1 MPKNKSSLEERKAH
15 AEFEST
21 ASIWLEETCE
31 LFPEHA
37 STLGF
42 RKYDPLL
49 GKNTPAV
56 RARYIQLL
64 ENTLARIEALPEALF
79 TGDAWLDRRGLL
91 AHLRIELLF
100 ERDLGRW
107 RVNPQTHT
115 GAAINSIFELLVR
128 SGENPAQVLPA
139 VESRLARLPD
149 FLRAGATC
157 VERPDPLWL
166 KLAVQSCD
174 GAVEF
179 LKGLETELAGFS
191 KNPRRLSS
199 LLQRGSRAFTEFA
212 SAISRKKSASA
223 GSFAIGTERFEFLIR
238 ERLGL
243 DLSLSEAR
251 AVGEYQVSRHEFL
264 LREAAKRHNR
274 STAREQIDRAAAEW
288 NPAKPLIEVYRE
300 ATARIRTDLQKAGLV
315 TLPTGDDLKVL
326 PVPPFLKH
334 QFPTAAYSAP
344 EPFSADRT
352 GIFWVNDLSLD
363 QKTPVRRAAEIRQHH
378 GLELTCVHEGYPG
391 HHLQFVVQF
400 NHPSRWRRLFAHA
413 IFYEGWTMWC
423 EKMAVEHRLV
433 DLPGADLI
441 QLHDAL
447 WRAHRIVIDC
457 GLQEG
462 TLTPSGAAARLRQGV
477 GFTTARA
484 KADVNW
490 YTASPAVPMSYLL
503 GRLEVEKLHSRL
515 VTGCGWSLKKFN
527 DWMLSHG
534 ALPYS
539 WIARAGSEG
548 IAIPPR

>member
-1 MPKNKSSLEERKAH
+1 MAKNKPGIDERKAH
-15 AEFEST
+15 AEFESA
-21 ASIWLEETCE
+21 ASHWLQESCE

-37 STLGF
+37 SKLGF

-49 GKNTPAV
+49 GANTPAV
-56 RARYIQLL
+56 HARHIALIEQ
-64 ENTLARIEALPEALF
+64 TLARIEATPEALF
-79 TGDAWLDRRGLL
+79 TGDAWLDRRGML
-91 AHLRIELLF
+91 AHLRMELLF
-100 ERDLGRW
+100 ERDLRRW
-107 RVNPQTHT
+107 RTNPQAHT
-115 GAAINSIFELLVR
+115 GSAIDSIFELLVR
-128 SGENPAQVLPA
+128 AGESPAQILPA

-149 FLRAGATC
+149 FLRAGAAC
-157 VERPDPLWL
+157 VERPDPLWISL
-166 KLAVQSCD
+166 TEQSCE

-179 LKGLETELAGFS
+179 LGGLETELASFS

-199 LLQRGSRAFTEFA
+199 LLKAAARAFTDFA
-212 SAISRKKSASA
+212 TSISRKKIAPA
-223 GSFAIGTERFEFLIR
+223 GSFAIGRERFEFLIR

-251 AVGEYQVSRHEFL
+251 AVGEYQIARHEFL
-264 LREAAKRHNR
+264 LREAAKRHGR
-274 STAREQIDRAAAEW
+274 LTAREQIDQAAAAW
-288 NPAKPLIEVYRE
+288 NPDKPLIEVYRE
-300 ATARIRTDLQKAGLV
+300 ATSRLHADLRKAGLV
-315 TLPTGDDLKVL
+315 TLPQGDALKVL

-344 EPFSADRT
+344 EPFSKDRT

-363 QKTPVRRAAEIRQHH
+363 QKTPARRAAEIRQHH

-391 HHLQFVVQF
+391 HHLQFVVQY

-433 DLPGADLI
+433 ESPCAELT

-462 TLTPSGAAARLRQGV
+462 TLNPSGAASMLRGGV
-477 GFTTARA
+477 GFTAARA

-490 YTASPAVPMSYLL
+490 YTSSPAVPMSYLL
-503 GRLEVEKLHSRL
+503 GRLEVEKLHARL
-515 VTGCGWSLKKFN
+515 VEGRGWSLKKFN

-539 WIARAGSEG
+539 WIVRAGGGG
-548 IAIPPR
+548 ISH

>member
-1 MPKNKSSLEERKAH
+1 MAKNQPSLEERKAH
-15 AEFEST
+15 ADFESA
-21 ASIWLEETCE
+21 ASIWLEESCE
-31 LFPEHA
+31 MFPEHA

-56 RARYIQLL
+56 RSRHIQLL
-64 ENTLARIEALPEALF
+64 EKTLARIEALPESLF

-107 RVNPQTHT
+107 RTNPQTHT

-128 SGENPAQVLPA
+128 ASENPAHVLPA

-149 FLRAGATC
+149 FLRAGLGC
-157 VERPDPLWL
+157 VDRPDPLWV
-166 KLAVQSCD
+166 KLAEQSCE

-179 LKGLETELAGFS
+179 LKGLETDLAGFS
-191 KNPRRLSS
+191 KKPRRLSS
-199 LLQRGSRAFTEFA
+199 LLQTAARAFTEFA
-212 SAISRKKSASA
+212 SAISRKITAPS
-223 GSFAIGTERFEFLIR
+223 GSFAIGRERFEFLIR

-251 AVGEYQVSRHEFL
+251 AVGEYQIARHEFL
-264 LREAAKRHNR
+264 LREAAKRHGR

-288 NPAKPLIEVYRE
+288 NPGKPLIEVYRE
-300 ATARIRTDLQKAGLV
+300 ATTRIRTDLENAGLV
-315 TLPTGDDLKVL
+315 TLPKGDALKVL
-326 PVPPFLKH
+326 PVPPFLKQ

-363 QKTPVRRAAEIRQHH
+363 QKTPARRAAEIRQHH
-378 GLELTCVHEGYPG
+378 GLELTSVHEGYPG

-433 DLPGADLI
+433 DLPGAELI

-447 WRAHRIVIDC
+447 WRANRIVIDC

-462 TLTPSGAAARLRQGV
+462 TLTPSGAASMLRQGV
-477 GFTTARA
+477 GFTSARA

-490 YTASPAVPMSYLL
+490 YTSSPAVPMSYLL
-503 GRLEVEKLHSRL
+503 GRLEVEKLHARL
-515 VTGCGWSLKKFN
+515 VTGRGWSLKKFN

-539 WIARAGSEG
+539 WIVRAGGGGVSD
-548 IAIPPR
+548 

>member
-1 MPKNKSSLEERKAH
+1 MAKNKPSLEERKAH
-15 AEFEST
+15 AEFESA
-21 ASIWLEETCE
+21 ASIWLEESCE
-31 LFPEHA
+31 MFPEHA

-56 RARYIQLL
+56 RARHIQLL
-64 ENTLARIEALPEALF
+64 EKTLARIEALPEALF

-107 RVNPQTHT
+107 RTNPQTHT

-128 SGENPAQVLPA
+128 AGENPAQVLPA

-149 FLRAGATC
+149 FLRAGASC
-157 VERPDPLWL
+157 VERPDPLWV
-166 KLAVQSCD
+166 KLAEQSCE
-174 GAVEF
+174 GAMEF
-179 LKGLETELAGFS
+179 LKGLETELAKFS

-199 LLQRGSRAFTEFA
+199 LLQTAAHAFAEFA
-212 SAISRKKSASA
+212 SAISRKKPAPA
-223 GSFAIGTERFEFLIR
+223 GSFAIRRERFEFLIR

-251 AVGEYQVSRHEFL
+251 AVGQYQIARHEFL
-264 LREAAKRHNR
+264 LREAAKRHGR
-274 STAREQIDRAAAEW
+274 LTAREQIERAAEQW
-288 NPAKPLIEVYRE
+288 NPGKPLIEVYRE
-300 ATARIRTDLQKAGLV
+300 ATTRIRADLQKAGLV
-315 TLPTGDDLKVL
+315 TLPKGDALKVL

-344 EPFSADRT
+344 EPFSTDRT

-363 QKTPVRRAAEIRQHH
+363 QKTPARRAAEIRQHH
-378 GLELTCVHEGYPG
+378 GLELTSVHEGYPG

-423 EKMAVEHRLV
+423 EKMAVEHQLV
-433 DLPGADLI
+433 ELPGAELI

-447 WRAHRIVIDC
+447 WRANRIVIDC

-462 TLTPSGAAARLRQGV
+462 TLTPSGAAAMLRRGV
-477 GFTTARA
+477 GFTAARA

-490 YTASPAVPMSYLL
+490 YTSSPAVPMSYLL
-503 GRLEVEKLHSRL
+503 GRLEVEKLHARL
-515 VTGCGWSLKKFN
+515 VTGRGWSLKNFN

-539 WIARAGSEG
+539 WIVRAGSG
-548 IAIPPR
+548 GVSD

>member
-1 MPKNKSSLEERKAH
+1 MAKNQPSLEERKAH
-15 AEFEST
+15 ADFESA
-21 ASIWLEETCE
+21 ASIWLEESCE
-31 LFPEHA
+31 MFPEHA

-42 RKYDPLL
+42 RKYDSLL
-49 GKNTPAV
+49 GKNIPAV
-56 RARYIQLL
+56 RARHIQLL
-64 ENTLARIEALPEALF
+64 EKTLARIEALPEALF

-100 ERDLGRW
+100 ERDLEPW
-107 RVNPQTHT
+107 LTNPQTHT

-128 SGENPAQVLPA
+128 AGENPAQVLPA

-149 FLRAGATC
+149 FLRAGASC
-157 VERPDPLWL
+157 VERPDPLWV
-166 KLAVQSCD
+166 KLAEQSCE

-179 LKGLETELAGFS
+179 LKGLETELAKFS

-199 LLQRGSRAFTEFA
+199 QLQTAARAFTEFA
-212 SAISRKKSASA
+212 SAISRKKTAPA
-223 GSFAIGTERFEFLIR
+223 GSFAIGRERFEFLIR

-251 AVGEYQVSRHEFL
+251 AVGQYQIARHEFL
-264 LREAAKRHNR
+264 LREAAKRHGR
-274 STAREQIDRAAAEW
+274 LTAREQIERAAELW
-288 NPAKPLIEVYRE
+288 NPGKPLLEVYRE
-300 ATARIRTDLQKAGLV
+300 ATTRIRADLQRAGLV
-315 TLPTGDDLKVL
+315 TLPKGDALKVL

-344 EPFSADRT
+344 EPFSTDRT

-363 QKTPVRRAAEIRQHH
+363 QKTPARRAAEIRQHH
-378 GLELTCVHEGYPG
+378 GLELTSVHEGYPG

-423 EKMAVEHRLV
+423 EKLAVEHRLV
-433 DLPGADLI
+433 DLPGAELI

-447 WRAHRIVIDC
+447 WRANRIVIDC

-462 TLTPSGAAARLRQGV
+462 TLTPSGAAAMLRKGV
-477 GFTTARA
+477 GFTAARA

-490 YTASPAVPMSYLL
+490 YTSTPAVPMSYLL
-503 GRLEVEKLHSRL
+503 GRLEVEKLHARL
-515 VTGCGWSLKKFN
+515 VTGRGWSLKKFN

-539 WIARAGSEG
+539 WIVRAGGGGVSD
-548 IAIPPR
+548 

>member
-1 MPKNKSSLEERKAH
+1 MAKSKPSNEERNAH
-15 AEFEST
+15 SDFES
-21 ASIWLEETCE
+21 AAELWLEETCE
-31 LFPEHA
+31 MFPEHA

-49 GKNTPAV
+49 GKNTPRV

-64 ENTLARIEALPEALF
+64 EKTLARIEALPEALF

-100 ERDLGRW
+100 ERDLGCW

-128 SGENPAQVLPA
+128 AGENPAQVLPS

-149 FLRAGATC
+149 FLSAGSAC
-157 VERPDPLWL
+157 VDRPEPLWV
-166 KLAVQSCD
+166 KLAEQSCE

-179 LKGLETELAGFS
+179 LKGLETELASFS

-199 LLQRGSRAFTEFA
+199 LLQSAARAFTEFA
-212 SAISRKKSASA
+212 SAISRKKTAPA
-223 GSFAIGTERFEFLIR
+223 GSFAIGRERFEFLIR

-264 LREAAKRHNR
+264 LHEAAKRHGR
-274 STAREQIDRAAAEW
+274 STAREQIERASAAW
-288 NPAKPLIEVYRE
+288 NPGKPLIEVYRE
-300 ATARIRTDLQKAGLV
+300 ATACLRADLQKSGLV
-315 TLPTGDDLKVL
+315 TLPKGDTLKVL

-352 GIFWVNDLSLD
+352 GIFWVNDLSID
-363 QKTPVRRAAEIRQHH
+363 QKTDARRAAEIRQHH

-391 HHLQFVVQF
+391 HHLQFVVQY

-423 EKMAVEHRLV
+423 EKMAVETRLV
-433 DLPGADLI
+433 DMPGAELI
-441 QLHDAL
+441 RLHDAL

-462 TLTPSGAAARLRQGV
+462 TLTPSGAASRLRQGV
-477 GFTTARA
+477 GFTAARA

-490 YTASPAVPMSYLL
+490 YTSSPAVPMSYLL
-503 GRLEVEKLHSRL
+503 GRLEVEKLHARL
-515 VTGCGWSLKKFN
+515 VTERGWSLKKFN

-539 WIARAGSEG
+539 WIVRAGGGGLSH
-548 IAIPPR
+548 

>member
-1 MPKNKSSLEERKAH
+1 MAKNKPSLEERKAH
-15 AEFEST
+15 AEFESA

-31 LFPEHA
+31 MFPEHA

-49 GKNTPAV
+49 GKNTSAV
-56 RARYIQLL
+56 RARHIQLL
-64 ENTLARIEALPEALF
+64 EKTLARIEALPEALF

-100 ERDLGRW
+100 ERDLEHW
-107 RVNPQTHT
+107 RTNPQNHT

-128 SGENPAQVLPA
+128 AGENPAQVLPA

-149 FLRAGATC
+149 FLRAGASC
-157 VERPDPLWL
+157 VERPDPLWV
-166 KLAVQSCD
+166 KLAEQSCE

-179 LKGLETELAGFS
+179 LKGLETELAKFS

-199 LLQRGSRAFTEFA
+199 LLQTATRAFTEFA
-212 SAISRKKSASA
+212 AAISRKKTAPA
-223 GSFAIGTERFEFLIR
+223 GSFAIGRERFEFLIR

-251 AVGEYQVSRHEFL
+251 AVGQYQIARHEFL
-264 LREAAKRHNR
+264 LREAAKRHGR
-274 STAREQIDRAAAEW
+274 STAREQIERAAEQW
-288 NPAKPLIEVYRE
+288 NPGKPLLEVYRE
-300 ATARIRTDLQKAGLV
+300 ATTRIRADLQKAGLV
-315 TLPTGDDLKVL
+315 TLPEGDTLKVL
-326 PVPPFLKH
+326 PVPPFLKY

-344 EPFSADRT
+344 EPFSTDRT

-363 QKTPVRRAAEIRQHH
+363 QKTPARRAAEIRQHH
-378 GLELTCVHEGYPG
+378 GLELTSVHEGYPG

-433 DLPGADLI
+433 DLPGAELI

-447 WRAHRIVIDC
+447 WRANRIVIDC

-462 TLTPSGAAARLRQGV
+462 TLTPSGAAGILRRGV
-477 GFTTARA
+477 GFTAARA

-490 YTASPAVPMSYLL
+490 YTSSPAVPMSYLL
-503 GRLEVEKLHSRL
+503 GRLEVEKLHARL
-515 VTGCGWSLKKFN
+515 VTGRGWSLKKFN

-539 WIARAGSEG
+539 WIVRAGGGGVSD
-548 IAIPPR
+548 